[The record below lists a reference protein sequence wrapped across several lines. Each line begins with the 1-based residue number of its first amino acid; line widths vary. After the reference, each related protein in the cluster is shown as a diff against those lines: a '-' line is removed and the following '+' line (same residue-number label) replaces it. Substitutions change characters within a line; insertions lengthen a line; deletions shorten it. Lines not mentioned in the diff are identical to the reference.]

1 MTTTRW
7 WFYIEKLYGYKHML
21 SYAYK
26 RPVFMSFN
34 QKDYIDNYNKQTYKM
49 FPFRVRKDDKLVID
63 KLASVPNLNK
73 YIYSLIDNDI
83 NPSVLTIKQIKER
96 ILPILAK
103 HNIHEVYLYGSY
115 ARGEAKNTSDV
126 DIYCEAGDIK
136 TFIDQGF
143 LEEELEESLG
153 KKVDIL
159 FIGTSLNDFFK
170 EQLEEDKIKLC

>member
-1 MTTTRW
+1 M
-7 WFYIEKLYGYKHML
+7 
-21 SYAYK
+21 
-26 RPVFMSFN
+26 PFN
-34 QKDYIDNYNKQTYKM
+34 QKEYVDNYNKQTYKL
-49 FPFRVRKDDKLVID
+49 FPFRVRKDDTSVMK

-83 NPSVLTIKQIKER
+83 NPSVLTIKQIKDR

-103 HNIHEVYLYGSY
+103 YNIFEVYLFGSY

-126 DIYCEAGDIK
+126 DIYCESGDIK

-143 LEEELEESLG
+143 LEEELEEALG

-159 FIGTSLNDFFK
+159 FIGTRLNDFFK
-170 EQLEEDKIKLC
+170 EQLEADKIRLC

>member
-1 MTTTRW
+1 
-7 WFYIEKLYGYKHML
+7 
-21 SYAYK
+21 
-26 RPVFMSFN
+26 MSFN
-34 QKDYIDNYNKQTYKM
+34 QKEYVGNYNKQNYKM
-49 FPFRVRKDDKLVID
+49 FPFRVRKDDILVIN
-63 KLASVPNLNK
+63 KLTSVPNLNG
-73 YIYSLIDNDI
+73 YIHSLIENDI
-83 NPSVLTIKQIKER
+83 NPSILTIKQIKDR

-103 HNIHEVYLYGSY
+103 HNIHEVYLFGSY

-159 FIGTSLNDFFK
+159 FIGTRLNDYFI
-170 EQLEEDKIKLC
+170 EQLEGDKIRLC